1 MDYARQAKAKAEAAA
16 KQAADKASE
25 MGLPTDE
32 AKAAA
37 EKAAEKGRA
46 VAGQAAEKGRAV
58 AEQAADKAGEV
69 AKLGGAKLMDAA
81 TAAFE
86 ALPDVDK
93 ERFLESK
100 NKLVQRANAKKDE
113 LMLKGAEMGEQYLDK
128 ALEKV
133 KAKVK
138 AGATKDPLMHNWYK
152 AMLGAI
158 IDVVWVDVKISAS
171 DAFKKMLL
179 AKEPVD
185 QGTPPCPGGPGWFR
199 AFILF
204 HFIPF
209 DKNIWGMLRDPGWIF
224 LTLVT
229 MIPYFA
235 ARTLFFTVLLLC
247 IATSKGGPDEFQLVA
262 FVMKFK
268 GQQFITG
275 GMIAAAR
282 GGFECVVAA
291 RAWGHEAGI

>member
-16 KQAADKASE
+16 KQAVDKAAE
-25 MGLPTDE
+25 MGLPTEE

-37 EKAAEKGRA
+37 EK
-46 VAGQAAEKGRAV
+46 AAEKGRAV

-128 ALEKV
+128 ALDKV

-138 AGATKDPLMHNWYK
+138 AGATKDPLMHKWFK
-152 AMLGAI
+152 AMVGAI

-171 DAFKKMLL
+171 DTFKNMLL

-185 QGTPPCPGGPGWFR
+185 QGTPPCPGGPGWVR
-199 AFILF
+199 AFILY
-204 HFIPF
+204 HFVPF
-209 DKNIWGMLRDPGWIF
+209 DKNIWGMLRDPGWVF